1 MALINW
7 SAEWSVG
14 LVTIDTQHQKLIGYI
29 NELNEAMAQR
39 KGKDIVEKILA
50 GLVEYTKTHF
60 ANEELLFRTHNY
72 PEAVAHKMKHDE
84 LAKKVMQFQK
94 DFHDGKTVMSVEIM
108 AFLKDW
114 LLNHIKGTDMK
125 YSPFLKSK
133 GVS

>member
-7 SAEWSVG
+7 SNEFSVG
-14 LVTIDTQHQKLIGYI
+14 ISSIDVQHQKLVGLV
-29 NELNEAMAQR
+29 NELNDAMAQR
-39 KGKDIVEKILA
+39 KGKEVLEKILT
-50 GLVEYTKTHF
+50 GLVDYTKTHF
-60 ANEELLFRTHNY
+60 AAEESLFRTHGY

-84 LAKKVMQFQK
+84 LAKKVMAFQK
-94 DFHDGKTVMSVEIM
+94 DFHDGKSVMSVEIM

-133 GVS
+133 GVA